1 MKVRLTLAAA
11 LSLFA
16 APTLAQRAMIAPG
29 MTPAQV
35 RDVFGAPARTRAEG
49 PWSYWFYAN
58 GCPIRCGSDDVV
70 FFRNDSVVAAV
81 LRSRGRMISGPRAP
95 DALEH
100 AGGDIDA
107 DAIRAQA
114 GEAPP
119 VAAERAPRRRQG
131 RIIVRG
137 RSHPA
142 DEAPGQPPARVG
154 RIHVESGG
162 RTIDRA
168 TTPSDDR
175 DAGAAP
181 PPRTTVGQ
189 PQGPGRTTII
199 RRGATPG
206 GRTPTSGAI
215 RDVGDS
221 TPVLRRGDANGVSPT
236 SGGVIT
242 AGAQSPQGPL
252 TDTTGTG
259 RATSVDDKRYTRE
272 SQVTRTTV
280 PNQPDTIQAKRR
292 DRENNVTPR
301 VVPQP

>member
-1 MKVRLTLAAA
+1 
-11 LSLFA
+11 
-16 APTLAQRAMIAPG
+16 

-81 LRSRGRMISGPRAP
+81 LRSRGRAISGPRAP

-107 DAIRAQA
+107 DADAIRAQA

-119 VAAERAPRRRQG
+119 VAADRAPRRQQG

-142 DEAPGQPPARVG
+142 DEAPDQAPARVG

-168 TTPSDDR
+168 TTPSDAA
-175 DAGAAP
+175 DAGATTAP
-181 PPRTTVGQ
+181 RPRTTTGQ
-189 PQGPGRTTII
+189 TPGPGQTTII
-199 RRGATPG
+199 RRGVTTG
-206 GRTPTSGAI
+206 GRTTTSGAGTTTGAGAI

-221 TPVLRRGDANGVSPT
+221 TGATPVLRRGDANGVSPT
-236 SGGVIT
+236 SGGVLT
-242 AGAQSPQGPL
+242 AGAQPPQGPL
-252 TDTTGTG
+252 TDTTGTA